1 MSTANRKRP
10 HFVGVWLTERGAR
23 AVADRAE
30 SEKTS
35 KSEMVRRMLAYAT
48 LKMPAGWKP

>member
-1 MSTANRKRP
+1 
-10 HFVGVWLTERGAR
+10 VGVWLSEPGAR
-23 AVADRAE
+23 AVTDRAE

-48 LKMPAGWKP
+48 LKMPKGWKP